1 MKSDLTLQPDDIDGL
16 LADMAGFGIQ
26 LRLEGDALRYTA
38 APGALT
44 PDLRARLQ
52 AAKPAVIAR
61 LRQVDT
67 TLLPA
72 SLTQRR
78 FWELQ
83 RLDPEWSFYNV
94 PFLFQ
99 LRGALDP
106 ALLRRSLDTI
116 VARHESLRTTLHE
129 RDGKL
134 LQVIAG
140 AGEAD
145 WQEADMRSA
154 SDDEARAF
162 LRQEVLRR
170 YDFTRDQILRA
181 VLVRIADDTYL
192 FQICLHNVVFDLA
205 SMMVILGEISEHY
218 SAFAAGRPS
227 SLPPPVQ
234 YAEYVR
240 WQAARVVSGMDSR
253 RTYWETWLTKGEPP
267 PWSWPARAEPPR
279 SAGFESLPTWTRL
292 APDQNARLQAFCR
305 TRGVTVYIAMLT
317 AYLLAVR
324 QYTGCP
330 DITIGTTYS
339 DRDDQRFASMIGA
352 SIVVPALRVDMSD
365 NPDIAALLLRV
376 REVVAAALLHQ
387 DLPIEEVVPRDSK
400 GPLFRMVCTAFPDT
414 PHGKLRLPG
423 VQASWVEDW
432 LNPISRPQLYLV
444 IWETPGPAGMSLTCH
459 MMHRQDV
466 WDADMAQAMIGTF
479 ETIVRS
485 MVAG

>member
-1 MKSDLTLQPDDIDGL
+1 MTIPPDHIASL
-16 LADMAGFGIQ
+16 LAELAGQGIQ
-26 LRLEGDALRYTA
+26 LRLDGDALRYTA
-38 APGALT
+38 PPGALT
-44 PDLRARLQ
+44 PELRTRLQ
-52 AAKPAVIAR
+52 EAKPGVIGH
-61 LRQVDT
+61 LRHADT

-78 FWELQ
+78 FWDLQ

-94 PFLFQ
+94 PFLFR
-99 LRGALDP
+99 LRGPLDAIVLRRALD
-106 ALLRRSLDTI
+106 AI
-116 VARHESLRTTLHE
+116 VNRHESLRTTLHE

-134 LQVIAG
+134 MQVIAKDG
-140 AGEAD
+140 AAD
-145 WQEADMRSA
+145 WLEADMR
-154 SDDEARAF
+154 DVPEDQARGF
-162 LRQEVLRR
+162 LRQQLLRP

-181 VLVRIADDTYL
+181 VLVRVADNDYF

-205 SMMVILGEISEHY
+205 SLLVILKEISEHY
-218 SAFAAGRPS
+218 AAFGAGRQS
-227 SLPPPVQ
+227 ALPAPVQ

-240 WQAARVVSGMDSR
+240 WQAARVSSGMEKR
-253 RTYWETWLTKGEPP
+253 RTYWENWLTKGEPP
-267 PWSWPARAEPPR
+267 PWSWPSRTEPPVR
-279 SAGFESLPTWTRL
+279 AGFESLPTWARL
-292 APDQNARLQAFCR
+292 SPEQNVRLQAFCR
-305 TRGVTVYIAMLT
+305 ARGVTVYIAMLT

-324 QYTGCP
+324 QFTGCP

-339 DRDDQRFASMIGA
+339 DRDDHRFASMIGA

-365 NPDIAALLLRV
+365 NPGMAALLLRV

-414 PHGKLRLPG
+414 PHGKLRLAG
-423 VQASWVEDW
+423 IQATWVEEW

-466 WDADMAQAMIGTF
+466 WDTDMAQAMIQVF
-479 ETIVRS
+479 ETIVQS
-485 MVAG
+485 MAATSL